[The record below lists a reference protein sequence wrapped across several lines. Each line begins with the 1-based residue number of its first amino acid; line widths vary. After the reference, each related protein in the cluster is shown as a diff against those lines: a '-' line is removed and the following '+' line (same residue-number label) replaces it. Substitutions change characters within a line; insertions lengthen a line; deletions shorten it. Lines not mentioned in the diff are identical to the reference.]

1 MKHYYISHMGKET
14 KEKNLALYMEIKNN
28 GKYINGGWNGDY
40 IVSVYEYNNKIWELW
55 DNMELGIISEVVE
68 RGEN

>member
-1 MKHYYISHMGKET
+1 MKHYHISHTDKNT
-14 KEKNLALYMEIKNN
+14 KEKHLKLYMEIKDN

-40 IVSVYEYNNKIWELW
+40 LVAIYEYNNKTYELW

-68 RGEN
+68 R

>member
-1 MKHYYISHMGKET
+1 MKHYHISHMPKDI
-14 KEKNLALYMEIKNN
+14 KEKNVKLYMEIKEN

-40 IVSVYEYNNKIWELW
+40 LVAVYEYKGKIYELW

-68 RGEN
+68 RG